1 MVGTLL
7 SVRRRCSPTGAFM
20 TAALQS
26 LEKGDEVWKSL
37 TGDALFFGTVILGL
51 LIHAVLVV
59 TVTTMVTRDRD
70 TLRFFRAMTCPLS
83 GAFAVSSRWT

>member
-1 MVGTLL
+1 
-7 SVRRRCSPTGAFM
+7 M